1 MYGNISYRT
10 LLPEAVR
17 LKNRSSFVGVKVSIV
32 CLFLA
37 KAWTIFF
44 FFFGK
49 KVSRCLYISKR
60 KTVQVLHFQ
69 RVRLT
74 EKNALRSNL
83 TPISLRLT
91 VLQSTSHALRLRSFS
106 ASLESKCRTAKWSNH
121 DEWWRLFLTFT
132 HDLRQLWSF
141 AVQTLTKSTT
151 LQILHSCSPNSCST
165 PVSHPETCH
174 WLKIT
179 SQLYTQQTRD
189 CRPRNFG
196 RTAF

>member
-1 MYGNISYRT
+1 MF
-10 LLPEAVR
+10 V
-17 LKNRSSFVGVKVSIV
+17 SSQSMDD
-32 CLFLA
+32 
-37 KAWTIFF
+37 FF

-121 DEWWRLFLTFT
+121 DEWWRLLLDIHTWPT
-132 HDLRQLWSF
+132 AAMKLR
-141 AVQTLTKSTT
+141 
-151 LQILHSCSPNSCST
+151 CPNSYQIHHSSN
-165 PVSHPETCH
+165 PP
-174 WLKIT
+174 LLL
-179 SQLYTQQTRD
+179 SQLLLDTCKPPRDVPLTQNHLPTVHSTDSRL
-189 CRPRNFG
+189 
-196 RTAF
+196 

>member
-121 DEWWRLFLTFT
+121 DEWWRLLLGIHTWPT
-132 HDLRQLWSF
+132 AAMKLR
-141 AVQTLTKSTT
+141 
-151 LQILHSCSPNSCST
+151 CPNSWPNPPLFKSST
-165 PVSHPETCH
+165 LARH
-174 WLKIT
+174 L
-179 SQLYTQQTRD
+179 
-189 CRPRNFG
+189 
-196 RTAF
+196 